1 MCDPVTLSG
10 LLLPSAGRWSASVDD
25 GGPRGPQPWA
35 GQRKRVNKRGG
46 VVRKTDPRVTY
57 CAKYTFTIVFLQ

>member
-10 LLLPSAGRWSASVDD
+10 LLLPSAGRRSASAADR
-25 GGPRGPQPWA
+25 GPRGPQPWA
-35 GQRKRVNKRGG
+35 RQHKRVNKRGG
-46 VVRKTDPRVTY
+46 VVHKTDPRVTY